1 MARRSRINDPLYVC
15 VLSSS
20 NTTSTAGQRENK
32 SESER
37 KNSRHHGS
45 AEQSTP
51 GKLNLSSSTLKI
63 PFSFFFNALP
73 KKKTETALYTEVCNT
88 KSSVHMCSLK
98 KRECTNVCTYAHTTQ
113 RCTKGVAA
121 KCLCRTTSICRSHSI
136 SQRLLLLLCFPSLFF
151 FFRSQL
157 CCDFKPNGSTLCLNE
172 KNQLDVY
179 GAATL
184 LLCSPPTPSLSMQR
198 KFTSEHF
205 FHFSAVIILPFLVFY
220 QSLILPFV
228 CLYGCQRRFVR
239 VHRRR
244 GRPLHENK
252 S

>member
-1 MARRSRINDPLYVC
+1 MCVFSLPRIQHQLQDNARIRVRAREKTHGIMDQ
-15 VLSSS
+15 LSK
-20 NTTSTAGQRENK
+20 AHLE
-32 SESER
+32 
-37 KNSRHHGS
+37 
-45 AEQSTP
+45 
-51 GKLNLSSSTLKI
+51 SSTCHRLPSK
-63 PFSFFFNALP
+63 FLSLFFLMRFQK

-228 CLYGCQRRFVR
+228 CL
-239 VHRRR
+239 
-244 GRPLHENK
+244 
-252 S
+252 